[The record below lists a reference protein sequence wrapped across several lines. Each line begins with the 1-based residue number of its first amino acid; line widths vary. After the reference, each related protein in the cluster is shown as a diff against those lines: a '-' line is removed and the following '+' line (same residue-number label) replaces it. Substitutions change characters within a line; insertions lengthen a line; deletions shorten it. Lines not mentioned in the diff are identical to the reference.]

1 MFGDIT
7 RVGANFHAMESL
19 ANLKKVNGS
28 IGQVQSRLSS
38 GKRINSAEDDTSG
51 YALSK
56 HLQSRVNGLSQALD
70 NVSTAKN
77 VLNIAEGGYQ
87 SQMNILQQIKENLTQ
102 AADGALSSEQRGA
115 IGDRIESL
123 LTEFNEINDQTKYN
137 GFVLF
142 NDSDADR
149 RMTFQV
155 GEESIDRF
163 DVDFHNSKRAS
174 AGEDRIDIDAIL
186 DNGDLIDSITYNGS
200 SMEPQTTALVSDAS
214 ATNVNYSGYANSDT
228 IEVVNVLTNQPLD
241 ATNYDVDADGNI
253 TFTGNGIA
261 AGDYTI
267 TYTET
272 LSGNSN
278 TATSTISLSANGT
291 ENTVLSEW
299 SELDQTASNHG
310 ISVLDE
316 AIKSVAKTIQK
327 VGDYQ
332 ARLSSKEESLSL
344 GISNT
349 EATRSRI
356 EDADFAK
363 EQMSMMKLQ
372 ILQQTSVSA
381 FTQSNS
387 APQVVLSLF
396 R

>member
-123 LTEFNEINDQTKYN
+123 LTEFNELNDQTKYN

-174 AGEDRIDIDAIL
+174 AGEDRINIDAIL
-186 DNGDLIDSITYNGS
+186 DNGLEVALTTYNANQLETNQVGNL
-200 SMEPQTTALVSDAS
+200 ADAS
-214 ATNVNYSGYANSDT
+214 TNTSFGTVNSVSVSFGGGAITTGFSVDT
-228 IEVVNVLTNQPLD
+228 TTNNVEFN
-241 ATNYDVDADGNI
+241 GNEM
-253 TFTGNGIA
+253 A

-267 TYTET
+267 TWADA
-272 LSGNSN
+272 SGN
-278 TATSTISLSANGT
+278 TRSLVVTLNANGT
-291 ENTVLSEW
+291 ENTVLSGW
-299 SELDQTASNHG
+299 KDLDQTASNHG

>member
-149 RMTFQV
+149 KMTFQV

-174 AGEDRIDIDAIL
+174 AGEDRINIDAIL
-186 DNGDLIDSITYNGS
+186 DNGLEVALTTYNANQLETNQVGNL
-200 SMEPQTTALVSDAS
+200 ADAS
-214 ATNVNYSGYANSDT
+214 TNTSFGTVNSVSVSFGGGAITTGFSVDT
-228 IEVVNVLTNQPLD
+228 TTNNVEFN
-241 ATNYDVDADGNI
+241 GNEM
-253 TFTGNGIA
+253 A

-267 TYTET
+267 TWADANGNTRSLVVT
-272 LSGNSN
+272 LD
-278 TATSTISLSANGT
+278 ANGT
-291 ENTVLSEW
+291 ENTVLSGW
-299 SELDQTASNHG
+299 KDLDQTASNHG

>member
-1 MFGDIT
+1 
-7 RVGANFHAMESL
+7 
-19 ANLKKVNGS
+19 
-28 IGQVQSRLSS
+28 
-38 GKRINSAEDDTSG
+38 
-51 YALSK
+51 
-56 HLQSRVNGLSQALD
+56 
-70 NVSTAKN
+70 
-77 VLNIAEGGYQ
+77 
-87 SQMNILQQIKENLTQ
+87 
-102 AADGALSSEQRGA
+102 
-115 IGDRIESL
+115 
-123 LTEFNEINDQTKYN
+123 
-137 GFVLF
+137 
-142 NDSDADR
+142 
-149 RMTFQV
+149 MTFQV

-163 DVDFHNSKRAS
+163 DVDFHNSKRAA
-174 AGEDRIDIDAIL
+174 AGEDLVDIDAIL
-186 DNGDLIDSITYNGS
+186 DNGDLIDSTTYNGTQMENATESVYTGS
-200 SMEPQTTALVSDAS
+200 STTITGVSVSDGLILDQDYTFDAN
-214 ATNVNYSGYANSDT
+214 TNTV
-228 IEVVNVLTNQPLD
+228 
-241 ATNYDVDADGNI
+241 
-253 TFTGNGIA
+253 TFIGDNIA
-261 AGDYTI
+261 AANYTI
-267 TYTET
+267 TWDGTDG
-272 LSGNSN
+272 SGG
-278 TATSTISLSANGT
+278 ATSEDVVVALAANGT
-291 ENTVLSEW
+291 ENTVLSDW
-299 SELDQTASNHG
+299 KDLDQTASNHG

>member
-163 DVDFHNSKRAS
+163 DVDFHNSKRAA
-174 AGEDRIDIDAIL
+174 AGEDLVDIDAIL
-186 DNGDLIDSITYNGS
+186 DNGDLIDSTTYNGTQMENATESVYTGS
-200 SMEPQTTALVSDAS
+200 STTITGVSVSDGLILDQDYTFDAN
-214 ATNVNYSGYANSDT
+214 TNTV
-228 IEVVNVLTNQPLD
+228 
-241 ATNYDVDADGNI
+241 
-253 TFTGNGIA
+253 TFIGDNIA
-261 AGDYTI
+261 AGNYTI
-267 TYTET
+267 TWDGTDG
-272 LSGNSN
+272 SGG
-278 TATSTISLSANGT
+278 ATSEDVVVALAANGT
-291 ENTVLSEW
+291 ENTVLSDW
-299 SELDQTASNHG
+299 KDLDQTASNHG

>member
-19 ANLKKVNGS
+19 ANLKRVNGD

-56 HLQSRVNGLSQALD
+56 HLQSRVNGLSQAFD

-87 SQMNILQQIKENLTQ
+87 AQMDILQQIKENLTQ
-102 AADGALSSEQRGA
+102 AADGALSSDQRGA

-123 LTEFNEINDQTKYN
+123 LTEFDEINGQTKYN

-142 NDSDADR
+142 NDSNADR
-149 RMTFQV
+149 TMTFQV
-155 GEESIDRF
+155 GEEEADTFAVSFDNSHRTNVGESGTNVDYDVLTVADPTDGSNSISSITD
-163 DVDFHNSKRAS
+163 S
-174 AGEDRIDIDAIL
+174 
-186 DNGDLIDSITYNGS
+186 NGDAYTDY
-200 SMEPQTTALVSDAS
+200 TT
-214 ATNVNYSGYANSDT
+214 NSD
-228 IEVVNVLTNQPLD
+228 
-241 ATNYDVDADGNI
+241 GSI
-253 TFTGNGIA
+253 TFTD
-261 AGDYTI
+261 AGSYTI
-267 TYTET
+267 NFDDST
-272 LSGNSN
+272 
-278 TATSTISLSANGT
+278 TSSTTVGWSSLSQDDANDGIT
-291 ENTVLSEW
+291 R
-299 SELDQTASNHG
+299 LDT
-310 ISVLDE
+310 
-316 AIKSVAKTIQK
+316 AIKSMAKTIQSM
-327 VGDYQ
+327 GDYQ

-363 EQMSMMKLQ
+363 EQMTMMKLQ

>member
-19 ANLKKVNGS
+19 ANLKRVNGS

-87 SQMNILQQIKENLTQ
+87 SQMDILQQIKENLTQ
-102 AADGALSSEQRGA
+102 AADGALSAEQRGA
-115 IGDRIESL
+115 IGDRIDSL
-123 LTEFNEINDQTKYN
+123 LTEFNDINGQTKYN
-137 GFVLF
+137 GYVLF
-142 NDSDADR
+142 NNSDADR
-149 RMTFQV
+149 RMTFHV
-155 GEESIDRF
+155 GEENTDTF
-163 DVDFHNSKRAS
+163 DVDFDNSHRNNV
-174 AGEDRIDIDAIL
+174 GESDTAIDL
-186 DNGDLIDSITYNGS
+186 DSIVRS
-200 SMEPQTTALVSDAS
+200 SRTETSDPFTIPDAS
-214 ATNVNYSGYANSDT
+214 AATEIATLSNWVAGNEANVTVTDQGD
-228 IEVVNVLTNQPLD
+228 NV
-241 ATNYDVDADGNI
+241 
-253 TFTGNGIA
+253 IA
-261 AGDYTI
+261 SSNYTI
-267 TYTET
+267 DEDGVVT
-272 LSGNSN
+272 LNADVTGISDNDQL
-278 TATSTISLSANGT
+278 TVSLSYNDI
-291 ENTVLSEW
+291 SSDW
-299 SELDQTASNHG
+299 SELTQSEANTG
-310 ISVLDE
+310 INSLDG
-316 AIKSVAKTIQK
+316 AIKALAKTIQQ
-327 VGDYQ
+327 VGDDQ

-363 EQMSMMKLQ
+363 EQMTMMKLQ

>member
-102 AADGALSSEQRGA
+102 AADGALSAEQRGA
-115 IGDRIESL
+115 IGDRIDSL
-123 LTEFNEINDQTKYN
+123 LTEFNDINDQTKYN

-142 NDSDADR
+142 EEPS
-149 RMTFQV
+149 MVFQV
-155 GEESIDRF
+155 GEETSDRF
-163 DVDFHNSKRAS
+163 TVNFDNSTRSA
-174 AGEDRIDIDAIL
+174 AGEGSTNIDDIL
-186 DNGDLIDSITYNGS
+186 NNGEALDTYNGS
-200 SMEPQTTALVSDAS
+200 QMATASSGAFTAADGYDAYDS
-214 ATNVNYSGYANSDT
+214 STDSVTVTNSSGVELAASNYS
-228 IEVVNVLTNQPLD
+228 V
-241 ATNYDVDADGNI
+241 ADDG
-253 TFTGNGIA
+253 TVSFTGDGIA
-261 AGDYTI
+261 ADTYTI
-267 TYTET
+267 TYQD
-272 LSGNSN
+272 NSD
-278 TATSTISLSANGT
+278 TPIESTTNVVLAANG
-291 ENTVLSEW
+291 NTVVTW
-299 SELDQTASNHG
+299 GTLDQDAANHG
-310 ISVLDE
+310 IGVLDT
-316 AIKSVAKTIQK
+316 AIKSLAKTIQQ
-327 VGDYQ
+327 VGDDQ

>member
-123 LTEFNEINDQTKYN
+123 LTEFNELNDQTKYN

-155 GEESIDRF
+155 GEEHIDRF

-186 DNGDLIDSITYNGS
+186 KNGDLEDTYNGS
-200 SMEPQTTALVSDAS
+200 VGSQTTVSFPEDADNGVVYS
-214 ATNVNYSGYANSDT
+214 SDQGVHYNDITVTNSDGVELHSSNYSIGSDGS
-228 IEVVNVLTNQPLD
+228 V
-241 ATNYDVDADGNI
+241 
-253 TFTGNGIA
+253 TFTGDNIVL
-261 AGDYTI
+261 GDYTI
-267 TYTET
+267 TYEDT
-272 LSGNSN
+272 SN
-278 TATSTISLSANGT
+278 NNGGSYVTQTATVKLEA
-291 ENTVLSEW
+291 ENTVLSGW

>member
-7 RVGANFHAMESL
+7 RVGANFNAMQSL
-19 ANLKKVNGS
+19 SNLKRVNGE

-56 HLQSRVNGLSQALD
+56 HLESRGRGLSQALD
-70 NVSTAKN
+70 NVGTAKN

-87 SQMNILQQIKENLTQ
+87 SQMDILQQIKESLTQ
-102 AADGALSSEQRGA
+102 AADGALSTEQRGA
-115 IGDRIESL
+115 IGDRIDSL
-123 LTEFNEINDQTKYN
+123 LTEFDDIRDQTKYN
-137 GFVLF
+137 GYVLF
-142 NDSDADR
+142 SDDTTDATSGSDR
-149 RMTFQV
+149 TMTFQV
-155 GEESIDRF
+155 GEENTDTFAVEFDNSNRINVGESGTSIDGVLAT
-163 DVDFHNSKRAS
+163 DT
-174 AGEDRIDIDAIL
+174 
-186 DNGDLIDSITYNGS
+186 DSDGTTDTWS
-200 SMEPQTTALVSDAS
+200 QLSQT
-214 ATNVNYSGYANSDT
+214 
-228 IEVVNVLTNQPLD
+228 D
-241 ATNYDVDADGNI
+241 ATS
-253 TFTGNGIA
+253 GIA
-261 AGDYTI
+261 
-267 TYTET
+267 
-272 LSGNSN
+272 
-278 TATSTISLSANGT
+278 
-291 ENTVLSEW
+291 
-299 SELDQTASNHG
+299 
-310 ISVLDE
+310 VLDT
-316 AIKSVAKTIQK
+316 AIKEMAKSIQK
-327 VGDYQ
+327 MGDYQ

-363 EQMSMMKLQ
+363 EQMTMMKLQ

>member
-1 MFGDIT
+1 
-7 RVGANFHAMESL
+7 MESL

-102 AADGALSSEQRGA
+102 AADGALSAEQRGA
-115 IGDRIESL
+115 IGDRIDSL
-123 LTEFNEINDQTKYN
+123 LEEFNDINDQTKYN

-142 NDSDADR
+142 EEPS
-149 RMTFQV
+149 MVFQV
-155 GEESIDRF
+155 GEETSDRF
-163 DVDFHNSKRAS
+163 TVNFDNSTRSNVGETEVGSEIDLDSIVKSVTNNSQQTVAASGTFTLSNYTVGDNVVITLPDGTAVPATDDSGTPADASDDVINYT
-174 AGEDRIDIDAIL
+174 IDA
-186 DNGDLIDSITYNGS
+186 
-200 SMEPQTTALVSDAS
+200 
-214 ATNVNYSGYANSDT
+214 SG
-228 IEVVNVLTNQPLD
+228 E
-241 ATNYDVDADGNI
+241 I
-253 TFTGNGIA
+253 TFTA
-261 AGDYTI
+261 AG
-267 TYTET
+267 TYDISHTYDSSDGASSDWNGLTQSE
-272 LSGNSN
+272 
-278 TATSTISLSANGT
+278 ATT
-291 ENTVLSEW
+291 
-299 SELDQTASNHG
+299 G
-310 ISVLDE
+310 IDVLDS
-316 AIKSVAKTIQK
+316 AIKALAKTIQQ
-327 VGDYQ
+327 VGDDQ

>member
-19 ANLKKVNGS
+19 SNLKRVNGS

-102 AADGALSSEQRGA
+102 AADGALSADQRGA
-115 IGDRIESL
+115 IGDRINSL
-123 LTEFNEINDQTKYN
+123 LTEFNDINDQTKYN
-137 GFVLF
+137 GYTLF
-142 NDSDADR
+142 EEPT
-149 RMTFQV
+149 MTFQV
-155 GEESIDRF
+155 GEESTDTFAVNF
-163 DVDFHNSKRAS
+163 DDSTRTS
-174 AGEDRIDIDAIL
+174 AGEGATNIDDIL
-186 DNGDLIDSITYNGS
+186 NYGAEVASTTYNGS
-200 SMEPQTTALVSDAS
+200 QLGTGEQAS
-214 ATNVNYSGYANSDT
+214 FTYSEELPSGAIS
-228 IEVVNVLTNQPLD
+228 
-241 ATNYDVDADGNI
+241 
-253 TFTGNGIA
+253 TFTGVTIDGLTEGADFTFDSTNGTVTII
-261 AGDYTI
+261 GDGLNTTADAYTI
-267 TYTET
+267 TWSGSSSGSDVNET
-272 LSGNSN
+272 SN
-278 TATSTISLSANGT
+278 FTLTANGT
-291 ENTVLSEW
+291 ENTVLSGW
-299 SELDQTASNHG
+299 NELDQDASNHG
-310 ISVLDE
+310 ITVLDT
-316 AIKSVAKTIQK
+316 AIKSLAKTIQQ
-327 VGDYQ
+327 VGDDQ

-363 EQMSMMKLQ
+363 EQMNMMKLQ
-372 ILQQTSVSA
+372 ILQQTAVSA